1 MMTFPT
7 SIRSIVVATD
17 LTPQSE
23 AAVRSAADLAI
34 AASARLHVVHACE
47 EPRRNSAEGRELL
60 AMQKLIHD
68 RRVRMHD
75 ILDTLL
81 PSGLNLASS
90 RVHVGN
96 AAEVIAEEAANVDAD
111 LVVLGAHK
119 DRGIADRYLGS
130 TAERLLTRLRMPC
143 LLANGPLPL
152 PVRSILVPTDGSAAS
167 RAAIFAAFAAARVV
181 CTDGGGSVTLTHV
194 LDPAMDPSSTAW
206 SQQDVIRELQ
216 GPARE
221 ALASTGG
228 NLTYDVAVLPGEDAG
243 EALVRHA
250 QDVKADLIVMGTHC
264 DRVLVRAL
272 LNSVS
277 SYLVRRATV
286 PVLLI
291 PTVVTAA
298 TSDAEE
304 TEDSLP
310 ITANLPI

>member
-1 MMTFPT
+1 MMTFPN

-17 LTPQSE
+17 LSPQSE
-23 AAVRSAADLAI
+23 AAIRSAGDLAI

-47 EPRRNSAEGRELL
+47 EPRMTSAEGRELL

-68 RRVRMHD
+68 RRVRLHD
-75 ILDTLL
+75 VLDAAL
-81 PSGLNLASS
+81 PPGVNVASS

-111 LVVLGAHK
+111 LVVLGVHR

-143 LLANGPLPL
+143 LLINGPLSL
-152 PVRSILVPTDGSAAS
+152 PVKNILVPTDGSAAS
-167 RAAIFAAFAAARVV
+167 RGAIFAAFAAARVV
-181 CTDGGGSVTLTHV
+181 CTDGDGSLTLTHV
-194 LDPAMDPSSTAW
+194 LDPALDPNSTAW
-206 SQQDVIRELQ
+206 NQQEIIRELR

-221 ALASTGG
+221 ALASTGS
-228 NLTYDVAVLPGEDAG
+228 NLSYDVAVLQGEDAG
-243 EALVRHA
+243 EALVRHSQEIA
-250 QDVKADLIVMGTHC
+250 ADLIVMGTHC

-277 SYLVRRATV
+277 SHLVRRSTL

-291 PTVVTAA
+291 PSVVTAA
-298 TSDAEE
+298 TSAVEEAEE
-304 TEDSLP
+304 SLP
-310 ITANLPI
+310 IVANLPI